1 MKRQDAMTGEKPFD
15 AERYVEATSAA
26 LGLPIPQDLRADV
39 IATFGQMADTAAFL
53 MAMPI
58 DDEIDPAVVYRP

>member
-1 MKRQDAMTGEKPFD
+1 MTPAQPFD

-26 LGLPIPQDLRADV
+26 IGLPIPAELRADV
-39 IATFGQMADTAAFL
+39 IVTFGQMADTAAFL